1 MSTTEPGATAL
12 PLVAGQRLGRAEFHE
27 RYEAMPQ
34 GVRVELIGGVVYMP
48 SPVGASHSF
57 MTSTVNFWL
66 RWYRSRTPGLNVTD
80 NATTALGDDSE
91 VQPDAALLIAP
102 ECGGRSRI
110 VRNIIVDAPELVVE
124 VAHSTRGLDLGA
136 KRLDYERAGTPEYVV
151 VTLEPAEVVWHA
163 RRDGRLE
170 RVGPGE
176 DGIYRSEDFPGLWL
190 DPAALFDH
198 DDRALLA
205 ALDRGLA
212 TAEHAAFVDRLARAR
227 G

>member
-1 MSTTEPGATAL
+1 
-12 PLVAGQRLGRAEFHE
+12 
-27 RYEAMPQ
+27 
-34 GVRVELIGGVVYMP
+34 MP

-57 MTSTVNFWL
+57 MSTAVIFWL

-80 NATTALGDDSE
+80 NGTTVLGEGSE

-136 KRLDYERAGTPEYVV
+136 KRHDYDRAGTPEYLVV
-151 VTLEPAEVVWHA
+151 ALEPAEVVWHA

-176 DGIYRSEDFPGLWL
+176 DGIYRSEVFPGLWL
-190 DPAALFDH
+190 DPAALFDD

-212 TAEHAAFVDRLARAR
+212 SPEHAAFVDRLAQAR